1 MLNAHIQLTDQ
12 TSVGEARRA
21 GHRIASAL
29 GMSEVKA
36 GELGILITEAARNT
50 VVHGKGG
57 HLVISGYDSNQG
69 RLRIDVLALDKGPG
83 IKDLGKSLQDG
94 YSTAGT
100 PGTGLGAIQRM
111 ATTFDVFSNKEG
123 TALLAQVAE
132 PAEASSRNTL
142 ELAGVA
148 VPLSGELF
156 CGDALDWEQKPE
168 RTIIMVIDGL
178 GHGREAAEASEEGI
192 RIFRKYNDE
201 APASILSRMHD
212 ALKKTRGAAASIA
225 EIRPLAGSITYAGVG
240 NISATIVSHSGTRS
254 LVSHNG
260 TLGHVMARLQEFKM
274 DWPREGVLIMH
285 SDGLQ
290 TRWDLSKYAG
300 LLARNPALIAG
311 VLLRDFRRQRDDS
324 SVLVCKGRS

>member
-1 MLNAHIQLTDQ
+1 MLTAHVQLTDQ

-21 GHRIASAL
+21 GHRIAAAL
-29 GMSEVKA
+29 GMSDVKA
-36 GELGILITEAARNT
+36 GELGILITEAARNA
-50 VVHGKGG
+50 VLHGKGG
-57 HLVISGYDSNQG
+57 QLVICGFNSNQE

-83 IKDLGKSLQDG
+83 IKDIGKSLQDG

-111 ATTFDVFSNKEG
+111 AATFDVFSNNEG
-123 TALLAQVAE
+123 TALLAQVTE
-132 PAEASSRNTL
+132 PVDASSRNTL

-148 VPLSGELF
+148 VPVSGEIF
-156 CGDALDWEQKPE
+156 CGDALYWEQKPD
-168 RTIIMVIDGL
+168 RTMVIVIDGL
-178 GHGREAAEASEEGI
+178 GHGRDAAEAAEEGI
-192 RIFRKYNDE
+192 RIFRKYSDE
-201 APASILSRMHD
+201 GPASILSRTHD

-240 NISATIVSHSGTRS
+240 NISATVMNHNGTRS

-260 TLGHVMARLQEFKM
+260 TLGHIMSRLQEFKI
-274 DWPREGVLIMH
+274 DWPRDGVLIMH
-285 SDGLQ
+285 SDGVQ

-300 LLARNPALIAG
+300 LVARNPALIAG

-324 SVLVCKGRS
+324 SVLVCKGRI